1 MASAVLDLQAKG
13 VQIVGEIDAGLGAVA
28 LPDVG
33 GLDGY
38 LELAGPAAGVLI
50 IGFAEGLGA
59 AKTYAVAAGY
69 RVSANRELLGL
80 GAANIGAGLSSGMV
94 VNGSLSKTAVN
105 GAAGARTQVSGLV
118 VAVLT
123 LLTLLFLTGLFEQLP
138 EATLSAVVI
147 AAVIELV
154 DFPALRRLYR
164 VWSARLGRIYG
175 LAARVDF
182 LAALAALLG
191 VLVFDTLPGLII
203 GIVVSMLLLLYR
215 VARPHVARLAAA
227 DGVWLDAERHQ
238 ELTPDPRYLVVR
250 VESGLFFANSEH
262 VRNRIE
268 ALRTPQ
274 TRVVVL
280 DAETSPFLD
289 VSAAEML
296 GQLAVSLRRD
306 GVELRIARDIGQFR
320 DVLRAAAPH
329 AVADRVYRT
338 VDAALVDPPEQ
349 PPSAVS

>member
-1 MASAVLDLQAKG
+1 M
-13 VQIVGEIDAGLGAVA
+13 
-28 LPDVG
+28 
-33 GLDGY
+33 
-38 LELAGPAAGVLI
+38 LI

-69 RVSANRELLGL
+69 RVSATRRASGTRRRRHRRWAELGHGRERRACRNRSER
-80 GAANIGAGLSSGMV
+80 
-94 VNGSLSKTAVN
+94 
-105 GAAGARTQVSGLV
+105 AAGARTQVSGLV
-118 VAVLT
+118 VAVLPVPAAA
-123 LLTLLFLTGLFEQLP
+123 LPYWSLEQLP

-147 AAVIELV
+147 AAVVELV
-154 DFPALRRLYR
+154 EFPALRRLYR

-203 GIVVSMLLLLYR
+203 GIVVSMLLLLYW

-262 VRNRIE
+262 VRDRIE
-268 ALRTPQ
+268 ALRMPQ
-274 TRVVVL
+274 TRSWFDV
-280 DAETSPFLD
+280 ESP
-289 VSAAEML
+289 
-296 GQLAVSLRRD
+296 
-306 GVELRIARDIGQFR
+306 
-320 DVLRAAAPH
+320 
-329 AVADRVYRT
+329 
-338 VDAALVDPPEQ
+338 
-349 PPSAVS
+349 